1 MAFTVEFVAFG
12 CQSQGQAKVFSQ
24 GQPHT
29 HIHTRKAKSWEAE
42 VAEAARDAMGSSAPV
57 EWPVAVGIVVVLPIA
72 KSWSKKKTQEA
83 LEGRTLP
90 TNKQD
95 LDNHAK
101 SILDACNG
109 ILYTDDGQVVS
120 LHVSKRYGMHPCV
133 EVTMIEVVFRYTSL
147 KHG

>member
-12 CQSQGQAKVFSQ
+12 VPVPKGRPRFSRR
-24 GQPHT
+24 GS
-29 HIHTRKAKSWEAE
+29 HIHTYTPEKTKSWEAE
-42 VAEAARDAMGSSAPV
+42 VADAARDAMGSSAPV

-109 ILYTDDGQVVS
+109 ILYTDDGQVVN

-133 EVTMIEVVFRYTSL
+133 EVTMIEVVF
-147 KHG
+147 